1 MQQGGETQMTRKC
14 QKGFTL
20 VELMVV
26 VTIIGILAAIAIPR
40 VFSYIRTSSTAE
52 VAQDAASITGAIAGY
67 AQSQLQTATA
77 LQAALD
83 ATQATPDSTGTKEI
97 STIIPQVQI
106 PKDGHF
112 NYAISTAIGTGTTGP
127 SIGEVVYC
135 IKATG
140 RTNAAVPG
148 GLVLYSSAA
157 STKAG
162 WDGHVNRTPFVN
174 GATTT
179 TGLTAGGY
187 CAADGTAQGAFA
199 G

>member
-1 MQQGGETQMTRKC
+1 MRSKIS

-40 VFSYIRTSSTAE
+40 VFSYIRTASTAE

-67 AQSQLQTATA
+67 AQSQLQTAAA
-77 LQAALD
+77 LQTQID
-83 ATQATPDSTGTKEI
+83 ATQATPDLTGTKEI

-112 NYAISTAIGTGTTGP
+112 NYAISAVVASAAP
-127 SIGEVVYC
+127 AAGEVVYC
-135 IKATG
+135 ITGTG
-140 RTNAAVPG
+140 RANAAVAG
-148 GLVLYSSAA
+148 GKLLYSSAA
-157 STKAG
+157 STQAG

-174 GATTT
+174 GLTTLS
-179 TGLTAGGY
+179 GVTAGGY
-187 CAADGTAQGAFA
+187 CSATGAAQATFS
-199 G
+199 

>member
-1 MQQGGETQMTRKC
+1 MTRKC

-52 VAQDAASITGAIAGY
+52 VAQDAASITGAISGY
-67 AQSQLQTATA
+67 AQSQLQTA
-77 LQAALD
+77 AALK
-83 ATQATPDSTGTKEI
+83 TQLDGTVATPDLLGSGTQI

-112 NYAISTAIGTGTTGP
+112 DYTISAIVATAGP
-127 SIGEVVYC
+127 ATGEVVYC
-135 IKATG
+135 IIANG
-140 RTNAAVPG
+140 RANAAVSG
-148 GLVLYSSAA
+148 GKVLYSSVA
-157 STKAG
+157 STQPG
-162 WDGHVNRTPFVN
+162 WDGHINRTPFVN
-174 GATTT
+174 GATTL
-179 TGLTAGGY
+179 TGVSAGGY
-187 CAADGTAQGAFA
+187 CSAAGAATATSA